1 MSNIE
6 GITIYAIKTMTRCQE
21 DAKYPGYLDFGHERN
36 VGYYTDLGDAI
47 NCVSNNDGDI
57 WETIYT
63 FAMIEEIQEG
73 LYGSAGSHTWWF
85 KWNNMNQ
92 QYESMDMPDLAANK
106 FGFIMG

>member
-1 MSNIE
+1 MSKVE
-6 GITIYAIKTMTRCQE
+6 GIIIYAIKTMTRCQE
-21 DAKYPGYLDFGHERN
+21 DTKYPGYLDFGHERN

-47 NCVSNNDGDI
+47 DCVSNNDGDI

-63 FAMIEEIQEG
+63 FAMIEEIHEG
-73 LYGSAGSHTWWF
+73 LYGSAGNRTWWF

-92 QYESMDMPDLAANK
+92 QYEPMDMPDLAANK